1 MCRPQEPGRHAGWK
15 HPIHHRPR
23 RPACASGQASQL
35 SANDVLKHLT
45 VQRQVCDQL
54 LQLTVLILKL
64 LQPPHLSGQ
73 QSIELLLPIEIG
85 CLADPS
91 LAADVRRR
99 HSVTALLQN
108 KRLLGV
114 RKLRDLHR
122 SPLLPAMESVRK
134 TLAKNDPVL
143 WAQITRRVVQIPDD
157 ASGAQYNDGDPR
169 GLFAT
174 GGVGVSW
181 NFVPQ
186 WSVIS

>member
-1 MCRPQEPGRHAGWK
+1 MCPPQEPGRHAGWK

-35 SANDVLKHLT
+35 SADDVLKHLT

-54 LQLTVLILKL
+54 LQLAVLILKL

-73 QSIELLLPIEIG
+73 QPIELLLPIEIG

-91 LAADVRRR
+91 LPADVRHR

-114 RKLRDLHR
+114 RKLRGLHR
-122 SPLLPAMESVRK
+122 SPLLPARESVRK
-134 TLAKNDPVL
+134 TLANNGPVFR
-143 WAQITRRVVQIPDD
+143 AQSTKYCISRPPLSQDG
-157 ASGAQYNDGDPR
+157 ASYER
-169 GLFAT
+169 GRIA
-174 GGVGVSW
+174 V
-181 NFVPQ
+181 
-186 WSVIS
+186 